1 MTMAMLTTEL
11 NVDSN
16 EAQLRE
22 VHTMTA
28 LAIWQEWCEEE
39 AVVVMERRRLLP
51 MSLSLLFINFI
62 FVAVDCIIAHVK

>member
-1 MTMAMLTTEL
+1 MLTTEL

-51 MSLSLLFINFI
+51 TSLSLLFINFI
-62 FVAVDCIIAHVK
+62 FVAIDCIIAHVK

>member
-51 MSLSLLFINFI
+51 TSLSLLFINFI
-62 FVAVDCIIAHVK
+62 FVAIDCIIAHVK